1 MDGCKFNEQTQQLD
15 EQDPKV
21 LYCNMSHI
29 FFIPMTEAQLEEN
42 TDIVIII
49 FYYYIMII
57 LYFTPIFILLN
68 LIFSQRYHCPVYKT
82 SMRRGTL
89 STTGHSTNFV
99 MSIYLPISNKHSP
112 EHWTKRGVA
121 MLTQLDD

>member
-1 MDGCKFNEQTQQLD
+1 
-15 EQDPKV
+15 
-21 LYCNMSHI
+21 MSHI

-42 TDIVIII
+42 TDI
-49 FYYYIMII
+49 
-57 LYFTPIFILLN
+57 
-68 LIFSQRYHCPVYKT
+68 RYHCPVYKT